1 MILKSIKLKNKF
13 LSKNLKLNI
22 IKEQSNSKIS
32 NKLLIKNI
40 SINSKNIK
48 KNDVFFAIKGKKI
61 DGNIFA
67 PEALKKKSSFVIVNS
82 VNKNY
87 PLSKQVKVKN
97 SLKFLSKCSTIYRE
111 NISAKIISITGSC
124 GKTTLKEMIAYA
136 LAGISKTS
144 YSPKSYNNKYGVSA

>member
-48 KNDVFFAIKGKKI
+48 KNDVFFAIRGKKLM
-61 DGNIFA
+61 
-67 PEALKKKSSFVIVNS
+67 E
-82 VNKNY
+82 
-87 PLSKQVKVKN
+87 
-97 SLKFLSKCSTIYRE
+97 IYLHQR
-111 NISAKIISITGSC
+111 
-124 GKTTLKEMIAYA
+124 L
-136 LAGISKTS
+136 
-144 YSPKSYNNKYGVSA
+144 